1 MRFVWRLCFLLF
13 SASLMLAQSPTDSRP
28 APATVEDEIMVL
40 RRLLAEQQQ
49 EITRQREAI
58 GHQEQEIILQSREI
72 QTLHQQVANKQDT
85 SAKPGDVPPRFVNS
99 SLTSNTPA

>member
-13 SASLMLAQSPTDSRP
+13 SASWMVAQSPTDTPR

-49 EITRQREAI
+49 QITRQREAI
-58 GHQEQEIILQSREI
+58 GQQHQEIILQSREI
-72 QTLHQQVANKQDT
+72 QTLQQQVTNKQDT
-85 SAKPGDVPPRFVNS
+85 SAKPGDVPPRIVNS
-99 SLTSNTPA
+99 SL